1 MILNKDL
8 HLAKNIKDLDEWCKL
23 YFPKEYI
30 NQKMLTEDNNQYLDD
45 FSYLLNNQ
53 DSLKS
58 DQ

>member
-30 NQKMLTEDNNQYLDD
+30 NQKMLTEDNN
-45 FSYLLNNQ
+45 
-53 DSLKS
+53 
-58 DQ
+58 